1 MADVQL
7 EHGYTKIANE
17 ILDVIQHFQ
26 FTQNQYKLLMAL
38 WRNTYGWNRK
48 ECEFSLSYIESV
60 THLERKR
67 VSEALKTLIQNNV
80 IIESNPGSKT
90 KTKIV
95 SFNKNYEEWTIKTY
109 KGSGVMPTS
118 GQDATSGE
126 MPPRSSGETPPS
138 ASGQSATHKRNIKN
152 NIKYNASANS
162 VREGNSDGVPTT
174 DPLRGDLTGQAPA
187 GEISHIPQDD
197 IQQLLK
203 RYVQLRNKGL
213 LTTPDDLE
221 SAKEILA
228 AGVSLNDALIWLK
241 EKFDS
246 YQPKHPRDHI
256 NSLSY
261 CVGHILDR
269 HIEKQE
275 KERKPHG
282 ESGTTSI
289 HQYRGRNGGSSAKGK
304 SKEQLYRELESARNA
319 WGG

>member
-80 IIESNPGSKT
+80 IRELNPGSRT

-95 SFNKNYEEWTIKTY
+95 SFNKNYEEWTIKHY
-109 KGSGVMPTS
+109 KGSGVLPTS
-118 GQDATSGE
+118 GQDDTSGE
-126 MPPRSSGETPPS
+126 MPPRRSGETPPS
-138 ASGQSATHKRNIKN
+138 ASGQSATHKRKIKN

-162 VREGNSDGVPTT
+162 AHEGNSDGVPTT
-174 DPLRGDLTGQAPA
+174 DPIRGDLTGQAPV
-187 GEISHIPQDD
+187 GEISHIPQND
-197 IQQLLK
+197 IQQLLNG
-203 RYVQLRNKGL
+203 YVQLRNKGL
-213 LTTPDDLE
+213 LTTQDDFE

-228 AGVSLNDALIWLK
+228 EGVSLNDALIWLK

-269 HIEKQE
+269 HIENQE
-275 KERKPHG
+275 KERNPHG
-282 ESGTTSI
+282 ETGTTPI
-289 HQYRGRNGGSSAKGK
+289 HQYRGRNGGSAGKGK
-304 SKEQLYRELESARNA
+304 SKEQLFKDLEAARDA

>member
-1 MADVQL
+1 VADVQL

-95 SFNKNYEEWTIKTY
+95 SFNKNYEEWTIKNY
-109 KGSGVMPTS
+109 KGSGVLPTS
-118 GQDATSGE
+118 GQDDTSGE

-138 ASGQSATHKRNIKN
+138 ASGQSATHKRKIKN
-152 NIKYNASANS
+152 NIKYNTAANNAH
-162 VREGNSDGVPTT
+162 EEPTGGVPTT
-174 DPLRGDLTGQAPA
+174 ENAQLSTGSVGQ
-187 GEISHIPQDD
+187 IPGNSSNAYMQIRD
-197 IQQLLK
+197 
-203 RYVQLRNKGL
+203 RYM
-213 LTTPDDLE
+213 
-221 SAKEILA
+221 ILA
-228 AGVSLNDALIWLK
+228 NIGGFDVNTKDRNYILELIAHDIDVNKTLEWL
-241 EKFDS
+241 EQIFAE
-246 YQPKHPRDHI
+246 YHPKHSRDKI
-256 NSLSY
+256 NSFGY
-261 CVGHILDR
+261 CLPILLDR
-269 HIEKQE
+269 HIENQE
-275 KERKPHG
+275 KERNPHG
-282 ESGTTSI
+282 ETGTTPI
-289 HQYRGRNGGSSAKGK
+289 HQYRGRNGGSAGKSK
-304 SKEQLYRELESARNA
+304 SKEQLFKDLEAARDA

>member
-17 ILDVIQHFQ
+17 LLDVIQHFQ

-80 IIESNPGSKT
+80 ILEVNPGSKN

-95 SFNKNYEEWTIKTY
+95 SFNKNYDEWSIKQY
-109 KGSGVMPTS
+109 KSSGALPTS
-118 GQDATSGE
+118 GQDDTSGG
-126 MPPRSSGETPPS
+126 MTTRSSGETPPS

-152 NIKYNASANS
+152 NIKNNTTTKNAYEGASDGVS
-162 VREGNSDGVPTT
+162 TTDPVRGDSIEGNSVE
-174 DPLRGDLTGQAPA
+174 
-187 GEISHIPQDD
+187 EISHTPEVQIQKLLDGFVEVRSHGLITSADD
-197 IQQLLK
+197 YQQAK
-203 RYVQLRNKGL
+203 KIIESGIS
-213 LTTPDDLE
+213 LE
-221 SAKEILA
+221 
-228 AGVSLNDALIWLK
+228 NALVWMK

-246 YQPKHPRDHI
+246 YQPKHPNKRI
-256 NSLSY
+256 NALSY
-261 CVGHILDR
+261 CVGYIFDR

-275 KERKPHG
+275 KENSHDK
-282 ESGTTSI
+282 TTV
-289 HQYRGRNGGSSAKGK
+289 HQYRGRNGGSAGKGK
-304 SKEQLYRELESARNA
+304 SAEQAYRELEASRKA